1 MSVDPVDPVDPV
13 DSAREILRGLAD
25 PDRLAATGYWAP
37 GTVHGG
43 DAGVALAFGR
53 LHRIEPDGGWDRI
66 AHRFITRAARRL
78 TPDRL
83 GILDGLAGT
92 AFVLR
97 FLGEGGRRYV
107 GATASAESLLMV
119 RTRQLLDALPSSPRT
134 CRQYDA
140 LSGLTGLGA
149 ALLEIPAAR
158 SLLTDLLDR
167 LARWTAAGFHAALD
181 EPGDTLNLGL
191 AHGVPGPLAL
201 FALAHR
207 AGVDCE
213 EWVAHDLATQV
224 LANLVPTKHGPD
236 LPAMVPRT
244 STEPTRIAWC
254 YGNIGAARALQLAGD
269 AFGVPEWTAGALA
282 MVRSGLAR
290 LDEPSARLR
299 EPILCHGTAGVLQV
313 VGRICADADRALDLA
328 VERAGLLT
336 RLLAEPVPD
345 SPALLTGAAGIALA
359 LLSAAE
365 PTEGTDW
372 DRTLLIN

>member
-1 MSVDPVDPVDPV
+1 MSVDA
-13 DSAREILRGLAD
+13 AREILRGLTD
-25 PDRLAATGYWAP
+25 PERVARTGYWSP

-66 AHRFITRAARRL
+66 AHRFVTRAAQQL

-97 FLGEGGRRYV
+97 FLSEGGRRYV
-107 GATASAESLLMV
+107 GATASAETLLMV
-119 RTRQLLDALPSSPRT
+119 RARQLLDALPAAPRT

-140 LSGLTGLGA
+140 LSGLAGLGS
-149 ALLEIPAAR
+149 ALLDVPAAR
-158 SLLTDLLDR
+158 SLLADLLDR

-181 EPGDTLNLGL
+181 EPGELVNLGL
-191 AHGVPGPLAL
+191 AHGIPGPLAL

-207 AGVDCE
+207 AGIDCE
-213 EWVAHDLATQV
+213 DWVAHDLATQL
-224 LANLVPTKHGPD
+224 LANLVPTAHGPD

-244 STEPTRIAWC
+244 STEPTRVAWC

-269 AFGVPEWTAGALA
+269 AFDVPGWTASALT

-290 LDEPSARLR
+290 LGEPSAQLR

-313 VGRICADADRALDLA
+313 VSRICADAGGPLDLL
-328 VERAGLLT
+328 VERAGLLK
-336 RLLAEPVPD
+336 RLLAEPVPG
-345 SPALLTGAAGIALA
+345 SPGLLTGAAGIALA

-365 PTEGTDW
+365 PIDGTDW
-372 DRTLLIN
+372 DRTLLSS